1 MFERRP
7 QRCSLAIARNLS
19 TSGGGMRVGLAD
31 LDASAAEP
39 DLVHDAAG
47 RQREE
52 AGDHQCASEEADHGG
67 AVGRTE
73 WWWACQMPSGSITS
87 VKIDSKWMGLHS

>member
-1 MFERRP
+1 
-7 QRCSLAIARNLS
+7 
-19 TSGGGMRVGLAD
+19 MRVGLAD

-67 AVGRTE
+67 AVAPHRVVVGVPDAERQHHQREDRQQVDGAPQSPEVDLVTQNE
-73 WWWACQMPSGSITS
+73 LMATTSIRAAQ
-87 VKIDSKWMGLHS
+87 V